1 MKIKYFSKK
10 IASAVSRTCTFIT
23 LTGGSML
30 WKIFDLQKKLD
41 VLFSESWL
49 RFGVERNSD
58 VPADLVYF

>member
-1 MKIKYFSKK
+1 
-10 IASAVSRTCTFIT
+10 
-23 LTGGSML
+23 ML

>member
-1 MKIKYFSKK
+1 
-10 IASAVSRTCTFIT
+10 
-23 LTGGSML
+23 ML

-49 RFGVERNSD
+49 LFGVERNSD